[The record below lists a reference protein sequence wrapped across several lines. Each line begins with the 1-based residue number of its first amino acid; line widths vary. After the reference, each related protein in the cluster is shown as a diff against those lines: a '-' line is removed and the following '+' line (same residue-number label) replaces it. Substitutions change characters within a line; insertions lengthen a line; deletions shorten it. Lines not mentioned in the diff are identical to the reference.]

1 MSKTIQL
8 CILWF
13 KKTGRGVDRREI
25 HYANNS
31 LQKAGEDSQ
40 MNEITQN
47 QGVKGGKPK
56 LESHETS

>member
-1 MSKTIQL
+1 MHTVVQ
-8 CILWF
+8 
-13 KKTGRGVDRREI
+13 KKGRGVDRREI

-31 LQKAGEDSQ
+31 LQKAGEASQ

-47 QGVKGGKPK
+47 QGVKRGKPK